1 MRRVP
6 GSRVATCFGLA
17 VLFATGVAA
26 QVPVI
31 VAPSNI
37 IFPNF
42 NGQQPGMTG
51 SLEVGAQ
58 VARGDDAAAVWYNP
72 AGLTRVQAST
82 MTGSAGAVQW
92 LWVSPNAFPN
102 KAYSATHLPVQLGL
116 AWKEPFDYMGWT
128 AAFNF
133 SASNSWQDDLSSELQ
148 VGTTTA
154 PERFAYAASSKYT
167 RYVASVG
174 GGYTPDSKIRFGG
187 SIDLELTRM
196 NQSQSIND
204 RILAT
209 PRATSLLVASYSNA
223 AFTHL
228 RATFGMQYDASEKLI
243 IGGVVKTPGIALSHG
258 GSAGLDATLY
268 KNGATTNLSYYDGSP
283 TMKYKLPFEFAA
295 GVAYIAGRM
304 TIEGDVRVT
313 QGGGV
318 YDFFVP
324 NRTITGIVDNGGSSA
339 PQAVET
345 QARTFKMD
353 QRAVVDFRVGG
364 RYALSEKGKL
374 TLHGGF
380 ATNNSPVGDEDEVF
394 QKANLLRFTIGM
406 SGEKGRFIFAGGLDY
421 QAGTTPLYDVYTAQN
436 GQVIKTTVNV
446 DGFSLVYSFGLRF

>member
-1 MRRVP
+1 
-6 GSRVATCFGLA
+6 
-17 VLFATGVAA
+17 VLCAAGAAA
-26 QVPVI
+26 QVPTI
-31 VAPSNI
+31 VSPANI

-42 NGQQPGMTG
+42 NGQQPGLTG
-51 SLEVGAQ
+51 SLEVGAM
-58 VARGDDAAAVWYNP
+58 VARGEDASSTWYNP
-72 AGLTRVQAST
+72 AGLSRVDSSS

-133 SASNSWQDDLSSELQ
+133 SASNSWQDDLSTELQ
-148 VGTTTA
+148 VGTPQA

-174 GGYTPDSKIRFGG
+174 AGYTPDKKLRFGG

-196 NQSQSIND
+196 NQAQSVND
-204 RILAT
+204 RILGS

-228 RATFGMQYDASEKLI
+228 RATFGMQYDVSEKLL
-243 IGGVVKTPGIALSHG
+243 IGGVIKTPGIAMSHG

-268 KNGATTNLSYYDGSP
+268 KNGTTTNLSYYDGSP
-283 TMKYKLPFEFAA
+283 TMQYKMPFEFAA
-295 GVAYIAGRM
+295 GVAYIAGRL
-304 TIEGDVRVT
+304 TFEGDIRIT

-318 YDFFVP
+318 YDFFTP
-324 NRTITGIVDNGGSSA
+324 NRTVTGIVDNGGAST

-345 QARTFKMD
+345 SFRTFQMD
-353 QRAVVDFRVGG
+353 QRSVVDVRVGG
-364 RYALSEKGKL
+364 RYELSPKGKM
-374 TLHGGF
+374 TLHAGF
-380 ATNNSPVGDEDEVF
+380 ASNNSPVGEGDEVF
-394 QKANLLRFTIGM
+394 QKANLRRFTVGL
-406 SGEKGRFIFAGGLDY
+406 SGEKGRFIFAGGFDY

-436 GQVIKTTVNV
+436 GQIIKTTVDV
-446 DGFSLVYSFGLRF
+446 DGFALVYSFGLRF

>member
-1 MRRVP
+1 
-6 GSRVATCFGLA
+6 
-17 VLFATGVAA
+17 VLCATGAAA
-26 QVPVI
+26 QVPTI

-42 NGQQPGMTG
+42 NGQQPGLTG
-51 SLEVGAQ
+51 SLEVGAM
-58 VARGDDAAAVWYNP
+58 VARGDDAAATWYNP
-72 AGLTRVQAST
+72 AGLSRVESSSI
-82 MTGSAGAVQW
+82 TGSAGAVQW

-116 AWKEPFDYMGWT
+116 AWKEPFDYVGWT

-148 VGTTTA
+148 VGSAAA

-174 GGYTPDSKIRFGG
+174 GGYTPDQKLQFGG

-196 NQSQSIND
+196 NQSQSVND
-204 RILAT
+204 RILGST
-209 PRATSLLVASYSNA
+209 RATSLLVASYSNA

-228 RATFGMQYDASEKLI
+228 RATVGMQYDFSEKVTV
-243 IGGVVKTPGIALSHG
+243 GGAVKTPGIEMSHG

-268 KNGATTNLSYYDGSP
+268 KDGKTANLSYYDGSP

-295 GVAYIAGRM
+295 GIAYSTGRM
-304 TIEGDVRVT
+304 TLEGDVRVI

-318 YDFFVP
+318 YEFFTP
-324 NRTITGIVDNGGSSA
+324 NRTITGIVDNGGTST

-345 QARTFKMD
+345 DFRTYKVD
-353 QRAVVDFRVGG
+353 QRSVVDFRVGG
-364 RYALSEKGKL
+364 HYLLSEPGKVK
-374 TLHGGF
+374 LHGGF
-380 ATNNSPVGDEDEVF
+380 ATNNSPVGDADEVF
-394 QKANLLRFTIGM
+394 QKANLFRFTVGM

-446 DGFSLVYSFGLRF
+446 DGFSMVYSFGLRF

>member
-1 MRRVP
+1 MRILP
-6 GSRVATCFGLA
+6 GFRVAACFALA
-17 VLFATGVAA
+17 ALCAAGAAA
-26 QVPVI
+26 QVPTI

-42 NGQQPGMTG
+42 NGQQPGLTG
-51 SLEVGAQ
+51 SLEVGAM
-58 VARGDDAAAVWYNP
+58 VARGDDASSTWYNP
-72 AGLTRVQAST
+72 AGLSRVDSSS

-116 AWKEPFDYMGWT
+116 AWKEPFDYLGWT

-133 SASNSWQDDLSSELQ
+133 SAANSWQDDLSTELQ
-148 VGTTTA
+148 VGTAQA

-174 GGYTPDSKIRFGG
+174 AGYTPDKKLRFGG

-196 NQSQSIND
+196 NQAQSIND
-204 RILAT
+204 RILGS

-228 RATFGMQYDASEKLI
+228 RGTFGMQYDASEKLL
-243 IGGVVKTPGIALSHG
+243 IGGVIKTPGIAMSHG
-258 GSAGLDATLY
+258 GSAGLDATFY
-268 KNGATTNLSYYDGSP
+268 KSGTTTNLSYYDGSP
-283 TMKYKLPFEFAA
+283 TMQYKMPFEFAA

-304 TIEGDVRVT
+304 TIEGDVRIT

-318 YDFFVP
+318 YDFFSP
-324 NRTITGIVDNGGSSA
+324 NRTITGIVDNGGTST

-345 QARTFKMD
+345 SFRTYKVD
-353 QRAVVDFRVGG
+353 QRSVVDFRVGT
-364 RYALSEKGKL
+364 RYELSEKGKL

-380 ATNNSPVGDEDEVF
+380 ATNNSPVGDSDEVF
-394 QKANLLRFTIGM
+394 QKANLLRFSGGL
-406 SGEKGRFIFAGGLDY
+406 SGEKGRFIFAAGLDY
-421 QAGTTPLYDVYTAQN
+421 QAGTTPLYNVYTAQN
-436 GQVIKTTVNV
+436 SQKILTTVNV
-446 DGFSLVYSFGLRF
+446 DGFSMVYSFGLRF

>member
-1 MRRVP
+1 MRRLP
-6 GSRVATCFGLA
+6 GTRVAACFVLA
-17 VLFATGVAA
+17 VLCATGAAA

-31 VAPSNI
+31 LAPSNI
-37 IFPNF
+37 ILPNF
-42 NGQQPGMTG
+42 NGQQPGLSG
-51 SLEVGAQ
+51 SLEVGAM
-58 VARGDDAAAVWYNP
+58 VARGDDASSTWYNP
-72 AGLTRVQAST
+72 AGLSRVDSSS
-82 MTGSAGAVQW
+82 MTGSAGAIQW

-133 SASNSWQDDLSSELQ
+133 SSANSWQDDLSSELQ
-148 VGTTTA
+148 VGSTQA

-174 GGYTPDSKIRFGG
+174 AGYTPDKKLRFGG
-187 SIDLELTRM
+187 SIDVELTRI
-196 NQSQSIND
+196 NQAQSVND

-228 RATFGMQYDASEKLI
+228 RATFGMQYDLSEKI
-243 IGGVVKTPGIALSHG
+243 TIGGVVKTPGISLSNG
-258 GSAGLDATLY
+258 GSAGMDATLY
-268 KNGATTNLSYYDGSP
+268 KNGTTTNLSYYDGSP
-283 TMKYKLPFEFAA
+283 TMQYKMPFEFAA
-295 GVAYIAGRM
+295 GMAYNVGRM
-304 TIEGDVRVT
+304 TVEGDVRVT

-318 YDFFVP
+318 YDFFAP
-324 NRTITGIVDNGGSSA
+324 NRTVTGIVDNGGTSV

-345 QARTFKMD
+345 AFRTYKLD
-353 QRAVVDFRVGG
+353 QRSVVDVRVGG
-364 RYALSEKGKL
+364 RYELSEKGKL

-380 ATNNSPVGDEDEVF
+380 ATNNSPVGEDDEVF
-394 QKANLLRFTIGM
+394 QKANLLRFTVGL
-406 SGEKGRFIFAGGLDY
+406 SGEKGRFIFAGGFDY

-436 GQVIKTTVNV
+436 GQVIKTTVNA
-446 DGFSLVYSFGLRF
+446 DGFSMVYSFGLRF